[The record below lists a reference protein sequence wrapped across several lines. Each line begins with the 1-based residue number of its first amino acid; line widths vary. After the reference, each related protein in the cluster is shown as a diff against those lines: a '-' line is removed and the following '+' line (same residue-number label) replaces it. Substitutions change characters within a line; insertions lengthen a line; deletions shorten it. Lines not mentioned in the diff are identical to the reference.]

1 MQIWYELEQAGQPG
15 LTFDEIIEKVRPR
28 VPAGYAWR
36 RYVRDKANHRRSDAK
51 TSSEITTAHLISDE
65 VSDTPANRQR
75 AVHYV
80 VRQTLQNMQRG
91 NAMVLKRPDGH
102 FAALRKPK
110 IRGFTDEQYDFDG
123 SVTRKHVA
131 LMDLLRIWRARV
143 AEIDSQWIPTHHAGD
158 MPTLRVADYAVI
170 KRFVEAHPQQ
180 Q

>member
-1 MQIWYELEQAGQPG
+1 
-15 LTFDEIIEKVRPR
+15 VRF
-28 VPAGYAWR
+28 VVY
-36 RYVRDKANHRRSDAK
+36 KSLSNM
-51 TSSEITTAHLISDE
+51 TAVGS
-65 VSDTPANRQR
+65 A
-75 AVHYV
+75 
-80 VRQTLQNMQRG
+80 
-91 NAMVLKRPDGH
+91 LKRPDGH

-110 IRGFTDEQYDFDG
+110 AAFTDEQHDFDG

-143 AEIDSQWIPTHHAGD
+143 AEIDSEWIPTHHAGD